1 MTVVR
6 QTAAESA
13 AATGRRRASFHP
25 LTVDEVR
32 RLTDDAIEV
41 TFGVPTALAGQF
53 DYLPGQYVALR
64 TILPDAD
71 GQPHEIRRSYSIC
84 AEPRSFEDGSSEIR
98 VAIKKDLGGQFSTWA
113 NAELKAGDVLD
124 VMSPMG
130 AFVSK
135 HGRDGKS
142 VEQNVMTSMNDPEQL
157 AAEPGSFVTIAA
169 GSGITPVIAI
179 ARTLLAAHPETRFDL
194 IYANKAAM
202 DVMFLEELAD
212 LKDKYPSRLALHH
225 VLSREQR
232 IAPLLSGRIDAEK
245 LQALLGTAIHADDV
259 DEWFLCGP
267 FELVQLCRDTLAAR
281 GVAPE
286 HVRFELFTSGKPD
299 RPEGNIG
306 RPVITD
312 ESQDTYKITF
322 KLDGLQGEVASPTHA
337 RESILNAALRVRPD
351 VPFACAGGVCGTC
364 RAKVVTGKVTM
375 DENYALEQDEL
386 DKGYVLTCQS
396 HPTTPEVT
404 VDFDV

>member
-1 MTVVR
+1 MTTET
-6 QTAAESA
+6 QTAS
-13 AATGRRRASFHP
+13 RRRASFHN
-25 LTVDEVR
+25 LTVAEVR

-41 TFGVPTALAGQF
+41 TFGVPAELAGQY

-64 TILPDAD
+64 TTLPDEN
-71 GQPHEIRRSYSIC
+71 GEPHEVRRSYSIC
-84 AEPRSFEDGSSEIR
+84 AEPRSFEDASSEIR
-98 VAIKKDLGGQFSTWA
+98 VAIKKDLGGLFSTWA

-124 VMSPMG
+124 VMSPQG
-130 AFVSK
+130 AFISR
-135 HGRDGKS
+135 HGKDGS
-142 VEQNVMTSMNDPEQL
+142 PVQHNVMNSMNHPEEL
-157 AAEPGSFVTIAA
+157 AGEPGNFVAIAA

-179 ARTLLAAHPETRFDL
+179 ARTLLAANPETTFDL
-194 IYANKAAM
+194 VYANKAAM

-212 LKDKYPSRLALHH
+212 LKDKYPTRLALHH

-232 IAPLLSGRIDAEK
+232 IAPLMTGRIDSEK
-245 LQALLGTAIHADDV
+245 LQALLSSAIHAEDV

-281 GVAPE
+281 GVEPE
-286 HVRFELFTSGKPD
+286 HVRFELFTTGRPD
-299 RPEGNIG
+299 RPEGNAG
-306 RPVITD
+306 RPVVED

-322 KLDGLQGEVASPTHA
+322 TLDGLTGDVASPTHA

-364 RAKVVTGKVTM
+364 RAKLITGTVTM

-396 HPTTPEVT
+396 HPTSEEVT

>member
-1 MTVVR
+1 MSVVR
-6 QTAAESA
+6 QTAAETA

-41 TFGVPTALAGQF
+41 KFGVPAGLSGQF

-64 TILPDAD
+64 TTLPDEQ
-71 GQPHEIRRSYSIC
+71 GEPHEIRRSYSIC
-84 AEPRSFEDGSSEIR
+84 AEPRSFADGSSEIR
-98 VAIKKDLGGQFSTWA
+98 VAIKKDLGGLFSTWA
-113 NAELKAGDVLD
+113 NAELKSGDVLD

-135 HGRDGKS
+135 HGRDGK
-142 VEQNVMTSMNDPEQL
+142 EQNLMTSMNDPKEL
-157 AAEPGSFVTIAA
+157 AGEPGSFVAIAA

-194 IYANKAAM
+194 VYANKAAM

-245 LQALLGTAIHADDV
+245 LQALLGTAIQADQV

-267 FELVQLCRDTLAAR
+267 FELVQLCRDTLAER
-281 GVAPE
+281 GVKPE
-286 HVRFELFTSGKPD
+286 HIRFELFTSGKPD

-306 RPVITD
+306 RPVVPD

-364 RAKVVTGKVTM
+364 RAKVVAGAVTM

-396 HPTTPEVT
+396 HPTTPEVS

>member
-6 QTAAESA
+6 QTAAEQA
-13 AATGRRRASFHP
+13 AATGRRRASFHT
-25 LTVDEVR
+25 LAVDEVR

-41 TFGVPTALAGQF
+41 TFAVPAELAGQY

-64 TILPDAD
+64 TTMPDANGD
-71 GQPHEIRRSYSIC
+71 PHEVRRSYSIC
-84 AEPRSFEDGSSEIR
+84 AEPRSFADGTSEIR
-98 VAIKKDLGGQFSTWA
+98 VAIKKDLGGLFSTWA
-113 NAELKAGDVLD
+113 NAELKSGDVLD

-135 HGRDGKS
+135 HGRDGKP
-142 VEQNVMTSMNDPEQL
+142 VEQNVMNSMNHPEEL
-157 AAEPGSFVTIAA
+157 AGEPGSFVAIAA

-179 ARTLLAAHPETRFDL
+179 ARTLLAAHQETRFDL

-267 FELVQLCRDTLAAR
+267 FELVQLCRDTLADR
-281 GVAPE
+281 GVKPE
-286 HVRFELFTSGKPD
+286 HIRFELFTSGKPD

-306 RPVITD
+306 RPVTAD

-322 KLDGLQGEVASPTHA
+322 TLDGLQGEVSSPTHA

-364 RAKVVTGKVTM
+364 RAKVITGKVTM

-396 HPTTPEVT
+396 HPTTPDVT